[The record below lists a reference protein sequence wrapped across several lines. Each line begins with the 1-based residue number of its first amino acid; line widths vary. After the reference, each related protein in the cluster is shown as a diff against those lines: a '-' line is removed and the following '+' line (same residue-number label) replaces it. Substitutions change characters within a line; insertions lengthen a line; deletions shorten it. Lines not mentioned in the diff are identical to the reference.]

1 MHKDVKKKLKQIDL
15 EHIWHPFTQMQEYG
29 KEEPVIIE
37 KAYDSF
43 LIDID
48 GKKYLDGTSSLWVNI
63 HGHRRKEIDRAI
75 IKQVKKVSHTTLL
88 GLSNTQTIC
97 LAKKL
102 VEITPPNLKR
112 VFFSDNGSTGVEIAL
127 KIAFQYWQ
135 QKGESQRNKFVSFIG
150 GYHGDTLGTV
160 SVGGMDLFHK
170 KYKPF
175 LFNGFKVPYPH
186 CYRCSKTF
194 RLCNM
199 ACLKKLENVLEK
211 KHDKII
217 GVIIEPLVQCAGG
230 IITAPK
236 GFLKAVSRLCK
247 EYGVLLIAD
256 EVAVGFGRT
265 GKMFACEHEK
275 VRPDIMVASKGITGG
290 YLPLAATLTTEEI
303 YNQFLGE
310 YDEHRTFYHGH
321 SYTGN
326 SLACAA
332 ALANIR
338 IFEEDRVLESLEEKI
353 EFLHVGLKGFNK
365 LAHVGDIRQKG
376 MIVGIELVE
385 DKDSRKQYP
394 PREQIGHKVILEARK
409 RGLIIRPL
417 EDVIVLM
424 PPLSIRIKELSR
436 ILKITYDSIQA
447 VTDRKISNF

>member
-1 MHKDVKKKLKQIDL
+1 
-15 EHIWHPFTQMQEYG
+15 
-29 KEEPVIIE
+29 
-37 KAYDSF
+37 
-43 LIDID
+43 
-48 GKKYLDGTSSLWVNI
+48 
-63 HGHRRKEIDRAI
+63 
-75 IKQVKKVSHTTLL
+75 
-88 GLSNTQTIC
+88 
-97 LAKKL
+97 
-102 VEITPPNLKR
+102 
-112 VFFSDNGSTGVEIAL
+112 
-127 KIAFQYWQ
+127 QYWQ
-135 QKGESQRNKFVSFIG
+135 QKGESQRNKFISFYG
-150 GYHGDTLGTV
+150 GYHGDTLGAV
-160 SVGGMDLFHK
+160 SVGGMDIFNK
-170 KYKPF
+170 KYKAL

-211 KHDKII
+211 KHGKII

-236 GFLKAVSRLCK
+236 GFLKAVSKLCK
-247 EYGVLLIAD
+247 KHGILLIAD

-275 VRPDIMVASKGITGG
+275 VRPDIMVMSKGITGG

-310 YDEHRTFYHGH
+310 HDEHRTFYHGH

-353 EFLHVGLKGFNK
+353 EFLQVGLKGFNK

-376 MIVGIELVE
+376 TIVGIELVE

-394 PREQIGHKVILEARK
+394 SGERIGHKVILEARK

-424 PPLSIRIKELSR
+424 PPLSIRIKELSQV
-436 ILKITYDSIQA
+436 LKITYDSIQA
-447 VTDRKISNF
+447 VTE

>member
-1 MHKDVKKKLKQIDL
+1 MHKDIKNKLKQIDL
-15 EHIWHPFTQMQEYG
+15 DYIWHPFTQMQEYG

-43 LIDID
+43 LVDID
-48 GKKYLDGTSSLWVNI
+48 GKKYLDGVSSLWVNI

-97 LAKKL
+97 LSKKL
-102 VEITPPNLKR
+102 VEITPSNLKR

-127 KIAFQYWQ
+127 KIGFQYWQ
-135 QKGESQRNKFVSFIG
+135 QKGESQKNKFVSFIG
-150 GYHGDTLGTV
+150 GYHGDTLGAV

-170 KYKPF
+170 KYKPL
-175 LFNGFKVPYPH
+175 LFSSFKVPYPY

-199 ACLKKLENVLEK
+199 ACLRRLENILEQ
-211 KHDKII
+211 KHEKII

-230 IITAPK
+230 IIVAPK
-236 GFLKAVSRLCK
+236 GFLKAVSKLCK
-247 EYGVLLIAD
+247 KHGVLLIAD
-256 EVAVGFGRT
+256 EVATGFGRT

-275 VRPDIMVASKGITGG
+275 VRPDIMVLSKGITGG

-353 EFLHVGLKGFNK
+353 EFLQVGLKGFNK
-365 LAHVGDIRQKG
+365 LAHVGDIREKG
-376 MIVGIELVE
+376 MIIGIELVE
-385 DKDSRKQYP
+385 DKDSHKRYSP
-394 PREQIGHKVILEARK
+394 SRRIGHKVILEARK

-417 EDVIVLM
+417 EDVIVLI
-424 PPLSIRIKELSR
+424 PPLSIRIKELSQ
-436 ILKITYDSIQA
+436 ILKITCDSIQA
-447 VTDRKISNF
+447 VTETF

>member
-1 MHKDVKKKLKQIDL
+1 MHRDIKKKLKQIDL
-15 EHIWHPFTQMQEYG
+15 THIWHPFTQMQEYG
-29 KEEPVIIE
+29 KEEQVIIE

-43 LIDID
+43 LVDID
-48 GKKYLDGTSSLWVNI
+48 GKKYLDGVSSLWVNI

-75 IKQVKKVSHTTLL
+75 IKQIKKVSHTTLL

-112 VFFSDNGSTGVEIAL
+112 VFFSDNGSTGIEIAL
-127 KIAFQYWQ
+127 KIGFQYWQ
-135 QKGESQRNKFVSFIG
+135 QKGESQKNKFVSFIG
-150 GYHGDTLGTV
+150 GYHGDTLGAV

-170 KYKPF
+170 KYKPL
-175 LFNGFKVPYPH
+175 LFNSFKVPYPY

-199 ACLKKLENVLEK
+199 ACLKKLENILEQ

-236 GFLKAVSRLCK
+236 GFLKAVSKLCK
-247 EYGVLLIAD
+247 KHGVLLIAD
-256 EVAVGFGRT
+256 EVATGFGRT

-275 VRPDIMVASKGITGG
+275 VRPDIMVVSKGITGG

-303 YNQFLGE
+303 YDQFLGE

-332 ALANIR
+332 ALANIS
-338 IFEEDRVLESLEEKI
+338 IFEEDRVLESVEEKI
-353 EFLHVGLKGFNK
+353 EFLQVGLKGFDK

-376 MIVGIELVE
+376 LIAGIELVE
-385 DKDSRKQYP
+385 NKDSHKRYSLGA
-394 PREQIGHKVILEARK
+394 RIGHKVILEARK

-424 PPLSIRIKELSR
+424 PPLSIRIKELSQ
-436 ILKITYDSIQA
+436 ILKITYDSIQT
-447 VTDRKISNF
+447 VTE

>member
-1 MHKDVKKKLKQIDL
+1 MHKDVKKRLKQIDL
-15 EHIWHPFTQMQEYG
+15 DHIWHPFTQMQEYG
-29 KEEPVIIE
+29 KEEPIIIE

-48 GKKYLDGTSSLWVNI
+48 GKKYLDGVSSLWVNI

-112 VFFSDNGSTGVEIAL
+112 VFFSDNGSTGIEIAL

-135 QKGESQRNKFVSFIG
+135 QKGESQRNKLVSFYG
-150 GYHGDTLGTV
+150 GYHGDTLGAV
-160 SVGGMDLFHK
+160 SVGGMDIFNK
-170 KYKPF
+170 KYKPL
-175 LFNGFKVPYPH
+175 LFNSFKVPYPH

-199 ACLKKLENVLEK
+199 SCLKKLENVLEK

-236 GFLKAVSRLCK
+236 GFLKAVSKLCK
-247 EYGVLLIAD
+247 KYGILLIAD

-275 VRPDIMVASKGITGG
+275 VRPDIMVMSKGITGG

-353 EFLHVGLKGFNK
+353 EFLQVGLKGFNK
-365 LAHVGDIRQKG
+365 LTHVGDIRQKG

-394 PREQIGHKVILEARK
+394 SGGRIGHKVILEARK

-436 ILKITYDSIQA
+436 VLKITYDSIQA
-447 VTDRKISNF
+447 ITE

>member
-1 MHKDVKKKLKQIDL
+1 MHKDIKKKLKQIDL
-15 EHIWHPFTQMQEYG
+15 DHIWHPFTQMQEYE

-43 LIDID
+43 LVDID
-48 GKKYLDGTSSLWVNI
+48 GKKYLDGVSSLWVNV
-63 HGHRRKEIDRAI
+63 HGHRKKEIDRAI
-75 IKQVKKVSHTTLL
+75 IKQIKKVSHTTLL
-88 GLSNTQTIC
+88 GLSNTQAIC

-135 QKGESQRNKFVSFIG
+135 QKGESQKNKFVSFIG
-150 GYHGDTLGTV
+150 GYHGDTLGAV
-160 SVGGMDLFHK
+160 SVGGMDVFHK
-170 KYKPF
+170 KYKPL
-175 LFNGFKVPYPH
+175 LFSNFKAPYPY

-199 ACLKKLENVLEK
+199 ACLKKLESILER

-217 GVIIEPLVQCAGG
+217 SVIIEPLVQGAGG
-230 IITAPK
+230 IIIAPK
-236 GFLKAVSRLCK
+236 GFLRAVSRLCK
-247 EYGVLLIAD
+247 KHEVLLIAD
-256 EVAVGFGRT
+256 EVATGFGRT

-275 VRPDIMVASKGITGG
+275 VRPDIMVVSKGITGG

-310 YDEHRTFYHGH
+310 HDEYKTFYHGH

-332 ALANIR
+332 ALANIS
-338 IFEEDRVLESLEEKI
+338 IFEEDRVLESMEEKI
-353 EFLHVGLKGFNK
+353 EFLQVGLKGFNK
-365 LAHVGDIRQKG
+365 LAHVGEIRQKG
-376 MIVGIELVE
+376 MIVGIELVK

-394 PREQIGHKVILEARK
+394 SGARIGHKVILEARK

-424 PPLSIRIKELSR
+424 PPLSIRIKELSH

-447 VTDRKISNF
+447 VTE

>member
-1 MHKDVKKKLKQIDL
+1 MHKDIKKKLKQIDL
-15 EHIWHPFTQMQEYG
+15 DYIWHPFTQMQEYG
-29 KEEPVIIE
+29 KEKPVIIE

-43 LIDID
+43 LVDID
-48 GKKYLDGTSSLWVNI
+48 GKKYLDGVSSLWVNI

-75 IKQVKKVSHTTLL
+75 IKQIKKVSHTTLL

-102 VEITPPNLKR
+102 VDITPSNLKK

-135 QKGESQRNKFVSFIG
+135 QKGESQKNKFVSFIG
-150 GYHGDTLGTV
+150 GYHGDTLGAV

-170 KYKPF
+170 KYKPL
-175 LFNGFKVPYPH
+175 LFNSFKVPYPY
-186 CYRCSKTF
+186 CYRCPKTF

-199 ACLKKLENVLEK
+199 ACLKKLENILEQ

-230 IITAPK
+230 IIVAPK
-236 GFLKAVSRLCK
+236 GFLKAISKLCK
-247 EYGVLLIAD
+247 KHGVLLIAD
-256 EVAVGFGRT
+256 EVATGFGRT

-275 VRPDIMVASKGITGG
+275 VRPDIMVVSKGITGG

-303 YNQFLGE
+303 HNQFLGK
-310 YDEHRTFYHGH
+310 YDEHKTFYHGH

-332 ALANIR
+332 ALANIS

-353 EFLHVGLKGFNK
+353 EFLQVGLKGFNK

-385 DKDSRKQYP
+385 DKDSQKQYP
-394 PREQIGHKVILEARK
+394 SGARIGHKVILEARK
-409 RGLIIRPL
+409 RGLILRPL

-424 PPLSIRIKELSR
+424 PPLSIRIKELSQ

-447 VTDRKISNF
+447 VTE

>member
-1 MHKDVKKKLKQIDL
+1 MHKDIKKKLKQIDL
-15 EHIWHPFTQMQEYG
+15 DHIWHPFTQMQEYG

-43 LIDID
+43 LVDID
-48 GKKYLDGTSSLWVNI
+48 GKKYLDGVSSLWVNI

-127 KIAFQYWQ
+127 KISFQYWQ
-135 QKGESQRNKFVSFIG
+135 QKGELQKNKFVSFVG
-150 GYHGDTLGTV
+150 GYHGDTLGAV
-160 SVGGMDLFHK
+160 SVGGMDIFHK
-170 KYKPF
+170 KYKPL
-175 LFNGFKVPYPH
+175 LFNSFKVPYPH

-199 ACLKKLENVLEK
+199 ACLRKLENILEQ
-211 KHDKII
+211 KHEKII

-230 IITAPK
+230 IIVAPK
-236 GFLKAVSRLCK
+236 GFLKAVSKLCK
-247 EYGVLLIAD
+247 KHGVLLIAD
-256 EVAVGFGRT
+256 EVATGFGRT

-275 VRPDIMVASKGITGG
+275 VRPDIMVMSKGITGG

-353 EFLHVGLKGFNK
+353 EFLQIGLKGFNK

-376 MIVGIELVE
+376 MIIGIELVE
-385 DKDSRKQYP
+385 DKDRRKQYP
-394 PREQIGHKVILEARK
+394 SGAQIGHKVILEARK

-417 EDVIVLM
+417 EDVIVLI
-424 PPLSIRIKELSR
+424 PPLSIRIKELSH
-436 ILKITYDSIQA
+436 ILKIIYDSIQA
-447 VTDRKISNF
+447 VTE

>member
-1 MHKDVKKKLKQIDL
+1 VHKDIKKKLKQIDL
-15 EHIWHPFTQMQEYG
+15 DHIWHPFTQMQEYG
-29 KEEPVIIE
+29 KEEQVIIE

-43 LIDID
+43 LVDID
-48 GKKYLDGTSSLWVNI
+48 GKKYLDGVSSLWVNI
-63 HGHRRKEIDRAI
+63 HGHRKKEIDKAI
-75 IKQVKKVSHTTLL
+75 IKQIKKVSHTTLL

-127 KIAFQYWQ
+127 KISFQYWQ
-135 QKGESQRNKFVSFIG
+135 QKGESQKNKFVSFVG
-150 GYHGDTLGTV
+150 GYHGDTLGAV
-160 SVGGMDLFHK
+160 SVGGMDIFHK
-170 KYKPF
+170 KYKPL
-175 LFNGFKVPYPH
+175 LFNSFKVPYPH

-199 ACLKKLENVLEK
+199 ACLGRLENILEQ
-211 KHDKII
+211 KHGKII

-230 IITAPK
+230 IIVAPK
-236 GFLKAVSRLCK
+236 GFLKAVSKLCK
-247 EYGVLLIAD
+247 KYGVLLIAD
-256 EVAVGFGRT
+256 EVATGFGRT

-275 VRPDIMVASKGITGG
+275 VRPDIMVMSKGITGG

-321 SYTGN
+321 SYSGN

-353 EFLHVGLKGFNK
+353 EFLQIGLKGFNK

-376 MIVGIELVE
+376 MIIGIELVE
-385 DKDSRKQYP
+385 DKDRRKQYP
-394 PREQIGHKVILEARK
+394 SGAQIGHKVILEARK

-417 EDVIVLM
+417 EDVIVLI
-424 PPLSIRIKELSR
+424 PPLSIRIKELGQ
-436 ILKITYDSIQA
+436 ILKIIYDSIQA
-447 VTDRKISNF
+447 VTE

>member
-1 MHKDVKKKLKQIDL
+1 MHKDTKKKLKQIDL
-15 EHIWHPFTQMQEYG
+15 DHIWHPFTQMQEYE
-29 KEEPVIIE
+29 KEDTVIIE

-43 LIDID
+43 LVDID
-48 GKKYLDGTSSLWVNI
+48 GKKYLDGISSLWVNI
-63 HGHRRKEIDRAI
+63 HGHRKKEIDRAI
-75 IKQVKKVSHTTLL
+75 IKQIKKVSHTTLL

-102 VEITPPNLKR
+102 IEITPSNLKR
-112 VFFSDNGSTGVEIAL
+112 VFFSDSGSTGVEIAL

-135 QKGESQRNKFVSFIG
+135 QKGEPQKNKFVSFIG
-150 GYHGDTLGTV
+150 GYHGDTLGAV
-160 SVGGMDLFHK
+160 SVGGMDIFHK
-170 KYKPF
+170 KYKPL
-175 LFNGFKVPYPH
+175 LFKGFKVPYPY

-199 ACLKKLENVLEK
+199 ACLNKLENILER
-211 KHDKII
+211 KHDKIA

-230 IITAPK
+230 IVVAPK
-236 GFLKAVSRLCK
+236 GFLKAVSKLCK
-247 EYGVLLIAD
+247 KHDVLLIAD

-275 VRPDIMVASKGITGG
+275 VKPDIMVVAKGITGG
-290 YLPLAATLTTEEI
+290 YLPLAATLATEEI

-310 YDEHRTFYHGH
+310 HDEHKTFYHGH

-332 ALANIR
+332 ALANIS

-353 EFLHVGLKGFNK
+353 EFLQVGLKGFNK

-376 MIVGIELVE
+376 LIVGIELVE
-385 DKDSRKQYP
+385 NKDSRKKYSSGA
-394 PREQIGHKVILEARK
+394 QIGHKVILEARK

-417 EDVIVLM
+417 EDVIVLL
-424 PPLSIRIKELSR
+424 PPLSIRIKELSQ
-436 ILKITYDSIQA
+436 ILKITYDSIQT
-447 VTDRKISNF
+447 VTE

>member
-1 MHKDVKKKLKQIDL
+1 MHKDTKKKLKQIDID
-15 EHIWHPFTQMQEYG
+15 HIWHPFTQMQEYE
-29 KEEPVIIE
+29 KEEPIIID

-43 LIDID
+43 LVDID
-48 GKKYLDGTSSLWVNI
+48 GKKYLDGVSSLWCNI
-63 HGHRRKEIDRAI
+63 HGHRKKEIDRAI
-75 IKQVKKVSHTTLL
+75 IKQIKKVAHTTLL

-102 VEITPPNLKR
+102 IEITPSNLKR

-135 QKGESQRNKFVSFIG
+135 QKGKSQKTKFVSFVG
-150 GYHGDTLGTV
+150 GYHGDTLGAV
-160 SVGGMDLFHK
+160 SVGGIDLFHK
-170 KYKPF
+170 KYKPL
-175 LFNGFKVPYPH
+175 LFNSFKVPYPY

-199 ACLKKLENVLEK
+199 ACFKKLESMLER

-230 IITAPK
+230 IVVAPK
-236 GFLKAVSRLCK
+236 GFLKAVSKLCK
-247 EYGVLLIAD
+247 KHEVLLIAD
-256 EVAVGFGRT
+256 EVATGFGRT
-265 GKMFACEHEK
+265 GKMFASEHEK
-275 VRPDIMVASKGITGG
+275 VKPDIMVMSKGITGG

-310 YDEHRTFYHGH
+310 HNELKTFYHGH

-332 ALANIR
+332 ALANIS
-338 IFEEDRVLESLEEKI
+338 IFEEDRILESLEEKI
-353 EFLHVGLKGFNK
+353 EFLKVGLKGFNK
-365 LAHVGDIRQKG
+365 LVHVGDIRQKG
-376 MIVGIELVE
+376 LIVGIELVE
-385 DKDSRKQYP
+385 NKDSRKKYSSGA
-394 PREQIGHKVILEARK
+394 QIGHKVILEARK

-417 EDVIVLM
+417 EDVIVLL
-424 PPLSIRIKELSR
+424 PPLSIRIKELSQ

-447 VTDRKISNF
+447 VTE

>member
-1 MHKDVKKKLKQIDL
+1 MHKDIKKKLKQIDL
-15 EHIWHPFTQMQEYG
+15 AHIWHPFTQMQEYG

-48 GKKYLDGTSSLWVNI
+48 GKKYLDGVSSLWCNI
-63 HGHRRKEIDRAI
+63 HGHRKKEIDRAI
-75 IKQVKKVSHTTLL
+75 IKQIKKVSHTTLL

-112 VFFSDNGSTGVEIAL
+112 VFFSDNGSTGIEIAL
-127 KIAFQYWQ
+127 KIGFQYWQ
-135 QKGESQRNKFVSFIG
+135 QKGESQKNKFVSFIG
-150 GYHGDTLGTV
+150 GYHGDTLGAV
-160 SVGGMDLFHK
+160 SVGGMDLFHR
-170 KYKPF
+170 KYKPL
-175 LFNGFKVPYPH
+175 LFSSFKVPYPY

-199 ACLKKLENVLEK
+199 ACLRRLENILEQ
-211 KHDKII
+211 KHEKII

-230 IITAPK
+230 IVVAPK
-236 GFLKAVSRLCK
+236 GFLRAVSKLCK
-247 EYGVLLIAD
+247 KHGILLIAD
-256 EVAVGFGRT
+256 EVATGFGRT

-275 VRPDIMVASKGITGG
+275 VRPDIMVVSKGITGG

-303 YNQFLGE
+303 YNQFLGQ

-353 EFLHVGLKGFNK
+353 EFLKVGLKGFNK
-365 LAHVGDIRQKG
+365 LAHVGDIRESG
-376 MIVGIELVE
+376 MIIGIELVE
-385 DKDSRKQYP
+385 NKDSRKRYP
-394 PREQIGHKVILEARK
+394 LGARIGHKVILEARK

-417 EDVIVLM
+417 EDVIVLI
-424 PPLSIRIKELSR
+424 PPLSIRIKELSQ

-447 VTDRKISNF
+447 VTETL

>member
-1 MHKDVKKKLKQIDL
+1 MHRDIKKKLKQIDL
-15 EHIWHPFTQMQEYG
+15 DHIWHPFTQMQEYE
-29 KEEPVIIE
+29 KEETVIIE

-43 LIDID
+43 LVDID
-48 GKKYLDGTSSLWVNI
+48 GKKYLDGVSSLWVNI
-63 HGHRRKEIDRAI
+63 HGHRKKEIDKAI
-75 IKQVKKVSHTTLL
+75 IKQIKKVSHTTLL

-127 KIAFQYWQ
+127 KISFQYWQ
-135 QKGESQRNKFVSFIG
+135 QKGESQKNKFVSFVG
-150 GYHGDTLGTV
+150 GYHGDTLGAV
-160 SVGGMDLFHK
+160 SVGGMDIFHK
-170 KYKPF
+170 KYKPL
-175 LFNGFKVPYPH
+175 LFNSFKVPYPH

-199 ACLKKLENVLEK
+199 ACLGRLENILEQ
-211 KHDKII
+211 KHGKII

-230 IITAPK
+230 IIVAPK
-236 GFLKAVSRLCK
+236 GFLKAVSKLCK
-247 EYGVLLIAD
+247 KYGVLLIAD
-256 EVAVGFGRT
+256 EVATGFGRT

-275 VRPDIMVASKGITGG
+275 VRPDIMVMSKGITGG

-321 SYTGN
+321 SYSGN

-353 EFLHVGLKGFNK
+353 EFLQIGLKGFNK

-376 MIVGIELVE
+376 MIIGIELVE
-385 DKDSRKQYP
+385 DKDRRKQYP
-394 PREQIGHKVILEARK
+394 SGAQIGHKVILEARK

-417 EDVIVLM
+417 EDVIVLI
-424 PPLSIRIKELSR
+424 PPLSIRIKELGQ
-436 ILKITYDSIQA
+436 ILKIIYDSIQA
-447 VTDRKISNF
+447 VTE

>member
-1 MHKDVKKKLKQIDL
+1 MHKDIKKKLKQIDL
-15 EHIWHPFTQMQEYG
+15 DHIWHPFTQMQEYG
-29 KEEPVIIE
+29 KEEQVIIE

-43 LIDID
+43 LVDID
-48 GKKYLDGTSSLWVNI
+48 GKKYLDGVSSLWVNI
-63 HGHRRKEIDRAI
+63 HGHRKKEIDKAI
-75 IKQVKKVSHTTLL
+75 IKQIKKVSHTTLL

-127 KIAFQYWQ
+127 KISFQYWQ
-135 QKGESQRNKFVSFIG
+135 QKGESQKNKFVSFVG
-150 GYHGDTLGTV
+150 GYHGDTLGAV
-160 SVGGMDLFHK
+160 SVGGMDIFHK
-170 KYKPF
+170 KYKPL
-175 LFNGFKVPYPH
+175 LFNSFKVPYPH

-199 ACLKKLENVLEK
+199 ACLGRLENILEQ
-211 KHDKII
+211 KHGKII

-230 IITAPK
+230 IIVAPK
-236 GFLKAVSRLCK
+236 GFLKAVSKLCK
-247 EYGVLLIAD
+247 KYGVLLIAD
-256 EVAVGFGRT
+256 EVATGFGRT

-275 VRPDIMVASKGITGG
+275 VRPDIMVMSKGITGG

-321 SYTGN
+321 SYSGN

-353 EFLHVGLKGFNK
+353 EFLQIGLKGFNK

-376 MIVGIELVE
+376 MIIGIELVE
-385 DKDSRKQYP
+385 DKDRRKQYP
-394 PREQIGHKVILEARK
+394 SGAQIGHKVILEARK

-417 EDVIVLM
+417 EDVIVLI
-424 PPLSIRIKELSR
+424 PPLSIRIKELGQ
-436 ILKITYDSIQA
+436 ILKIIYDSIQA
-447 VTDRKISNF
+447 VTE

>member
-1 MHKDVKKKLKQIDL
+1 MHKDIKKKLKQIDL
-15 EHIWHPFTQMQEYG
+15 DHIWHPFTQMQEYG

-43 LIDID
+43 LVDID
-48 GKKYLDGTSSLWVNI
+48 GKKYLDGVSSLWVNI
-63 HGHRRKEIDRAI
+63 HGHRKKEIDRAV
-75 IKQVKKVSHTTLL
+75 IKQIKKVSHTTLL

-127 KIAFQYWQ
+127 KIGFQYWQ
-135 QKGESQRNKFVSFIG
+135 QKGELQKNKFVSFVG
-150 GYHGDTLGTV
+150 GYHGDTLGAV
-160 SVGGMDLFHK
+160 SVGGIDLFHK

-175 LFNGFKVPYPH
+175 LFNSFKVPYPY

-194 RLCNM
+194 RLCHM
-199 ACLKKLENVLEK
+199 ACLRKLENILEQ
-211 KHDKII
+211 KHEKII

-230 IITAPK
+230 IIVAPK
-236 GFLKAVSRLCK
+236 GFLKAVSKLCK
-247 EYGVLLIAD
+247 KHGVLLIAD
-256 EVAVGFGRT
+256 EVATGFGRT

-275 VRPDIMVASKGITGG
+275 VRPDIMVMSKGITGG

-353 EFLHVGLKGFNK
+353 EFLQIGLKGFNK

-376 MIVGIELVE
+376 MIIGIELVE
-385 DKDSRKQYP
+385 DKDRRKQYP
-394 PREQIGHKVILEARK
+394 SGAQIGHKVILEARK

-417 EDVIVLM
+417 EDVIVLI
-424 PPLSIRIKELSR
+424 PPLSIRIKELGQ
-436 ILKITYDSIQA
+436 ILKIIYDSIQA
-447 VTDRKISNF
+447 VTE

>member
-1 MHKDVKKKLKQIDL
+1 MHKDIKKKLKQIDL
-15 EHIWHPFTQMQEYG
+15 DHIWHPFTQMQEYG

-43 LIDID
+43 LVDID
-48 GKKYLDGTSSLWVNI
+48 GKKYLDGVSSLWVNI

-75 IKQVKKVSHTTLL
+75 IKQIKKVSHTTLL

-112 VFFSDNGSTGVEIAL
+112 VFFSDNGSTGIEIAL
-127 KIAFQYWQ
+127 KIGFQYWQ
-135 QKGESQRNKFVSFIG
+135 QKGESQKNKFVSFIG
-150 GYHGDTLGTV
+150 GYHGDTLGAV

-170 KYKPF
+170 KYKPL
-175 LFNGFKVPYPH
+175 LFSSFKVPYPY

-199 ACLKKLENVLEK
+199 ACLKGLKNILER
-211 KHDKII
+211 KHEKII

-230 IITAPK
+230 IIVAPK
-236 GFLKAVSRLCK
+236 GFLRAVSKLCK
-247 EYGVLLIAD
+247 KHGVLLIAD
-256 EVAVGFGRT
+256 EVATGFGRT

-275 VRPDIMVASKGITGG
+275 ERPDIMVVAKGITGG

-353 EFLHVGLKGFNK
+353 EFLQVGLKGFNK
-365 LAHVGDIRQKG
+365 LAHVGDIREKG
-376 MIVGIELVE
+376 MIIGIELVE

-394 PREQIGHKVILEARK
+394 SGARIGHKVILEARK

-424 PPLSIRIKELSR
+424 PPLSIRIKELSQ

-447 VTDRKISNF
+447 VTE

>member
-1 MHKDVKKKLKQIDL
+1 MHKDTKKKLKQIDL
-15 EHIWHPFTQMQEYG
+15 AHIWHPFTQMREYE
-29 KEEPVIIE
+29 KEEPIIID

-43 LIDID
+43 LVDID
-48 GKKYLDGTSSLWVNI
+48 GKKYLDGVSSLWVNI
-63 HGHRRKEIDRAI
+63 HGHRKKEIDRAI
-75 IKQVKKVSHTTLL
+75 IKQIKKVAHTTLL

-102 VEITPPNLKR
+102 IEITPSNLKR

-135 QKGESQRNKFVSFIG
+135 QKGKSQKTKFVSFVG
-150 GYHGDTLGTV
+150 GYHGDTLGAV
-160 SVGGMDLFHK
+160 SVGGIDLFHK
-170 KYKPF
+170 KYKPL
-175 LFNGFKVPYPH
+175 LFNSFKVPYPY

-199 ACLKKLENVLEK
+199 ACLKKLESVLER

-230 IITAPK
+230 IVVAPK
-236 GFLKAVSRLCK
+236 GFLKAVSKLCK
-247 EYGVLLIAD
+247 KHEALIIAD
-256 EVAVGFGRT
+256 EVATGFGRT

-275 VRPDIMVASKGITGG
+275 VKPDIMVMSKGITGG

-310 YDEHRTFYHGH
+310 HNELKTFYHGH

-332 ALANIR
+332 ALANIS
-338 IFEEDRVLESLEEKI
+338 IFEEDRILESLEEKI
-353 EFLHVGLKGFNK
+353 EFLKVGLKGFNK

-376 MIVGIELVE
+376 LIVGIELVE
-385 DKDSRKQYP
+385 NKDSRKKYSSGA
-394 PREQIGHKVILEARK
+394 QIGHKVILEARK

-417 EDVIVLM
+417 EDVIVLL
-424 PPLSIRIKELSR
+424 PPLSIRIKELSQ

-447 VTDRKISNF
+447 VTE

>member
-1 MHKDVKKKLKQIDL
+1 MHKDIKKKLKQIDL
-15 EHIWHPFTQMQEYG
+15 DHIWHPFTQMQEYG

-43 LIDID
+43 LVDID
-48 GKKYLDGTSSLWVNI
+48 GKKYLDGVSSLWVNI

-75 IKQVKKVSHTTLL
+75 IKQIKKVSHTTLL

-127 KIAFQYWQ
+127 KIGFQYWQ
-135 QKGESQRNKFVSFIG
+135 QKGELQKNKFVSFIG
-150 GYHGDTLGTV
+150 GYHGDTLGAV

-170 KYKPF
+170 KYKPL
-175 LFNGFKVPYPH
+175 LFNSFKVPCPY

-199 ACLKKLENVLEK
+199 ACLKRLKNILEQ
-211 KHDKII
+211 KHEKII

-230 IITAPK
+230 IIVAPE
-236 GFLKAVSRLCK
+236 GFLRAVSKLCK
-247 EYGVLLIAD
+247 KYGVLLIAD
-256 EVAVGFGRT
+256 EVATGFGRT

-275 VRPDIMVASKGITGG
+275 VKPDIMIISKGLTGG
-290 YLPLAATLTTEEI
+290 YLPLAATLVTEEI

-332 ALANIR
+332 ALASIR
-338 IFEEDRVLESLEEKI
+338 IFEEDRVLESIEEKI
-353 EFLHVGLKGFNK
+353 EFLQIGLKGFDK

-376 MIVGIELVE
+376 LIAGIELVE
-385 DKDSRKQYP
+385 NKDSHKRYP
-394 PREQIGHKVILEARK
+394 PNRRIGHKVILEARK

-417 EDVIVLM
+417 EDVIVLI
-424 PPLSIRIKELSR
+424 PPLSIRIKELSQ
-436 ILKITYDSIQA
+436 ILKITYDSIKA
-447 VTDRKISNF
+447 VTE

>member
-1 MHKDVKKKLKQIDL
+1 MHKDIKKKLKQIDL
-15 EHIWHPFTQMQEYG
+15 DHIWHPFTQMQEYG

-43 LIDID
+43 LVDID
-48 GKKYLDGTSSLWVNI
+48 GKKYLDGVSSLWVNI
-63 HGHRRKEIDRAI
+63 HGHRKKEIDRAV
-75 IKQVKKVSHTTLL
+75 IKQIKKVSHTTLL

-127 KIAFQYWQ
+127 KIGFQYWQ
-135 QKGESQRNKFVSFIG
+135 QKGELQKNKFVSFVG
-150 GYHGDTLGTV
+150 GYHGDTLGAV
-160 SVGGMDLFHK
+160 SVGGIDLFHK
-170 KYKPF
+170 KYKPL
-175 LFNGFKVPYPH
+175 LFNSFKVPYPY

-194 RLCNM
+194 RLCHM
-199 ACLKKLENVLEK
+199 ACLRKLENILEQ
-211 KHDKII
+211 KHEKII

-230 IITAPK
+230 IIVAPK
-236 GFLKAVSRLCK
+236 GFLKAVSKLCK
-247 EYGVLLIAD
+247 KHGVLLIAD
-256 EVAVGFGRT
+256 EVATGFGRT

-275 VRPDIMVASKGITGG
+275 VRPDIMVMSKGITGG

-353 EFLHVGLKGFNK
+353 EFLQIGLKGFNK

-376 MIVGIELVE
+376 MIIGIELVE
-385 DKDSRKQYP
+385 DKDRRKQYP
-394 PREQIGHKVILEARK
+394 SGAQIGHKVILEARK

-417 EDVIVLM
+417 EDVIVLI
-424 PPLSIRIKELSR
+424 PPLSIRIKELSQ

-447 VTDRKISNF
+447 ITE